1 MAYKLG
7 VASQLKLVG
16 VHPILRVTANY
27 GIRFTPVDFS
37 ILWGWRGEADQTLMV
52 KTKAS
57 KTPWPLS
64 KHNVVDANHRPASMA
79 IDFAPWIKGDI
90 PWDDTHAFA
99 VIAGVLFS
107 SFAALS
113 AAKPTFA
120 EGYALRW
127 GGDWDRDGSTRNQT
141 FMDWGH
147 LELVKTAEPGAPIT
161 G

>member
-1 MAYKLG
+1 MTYKLG
-7 VASQLKLVG
+7 VASQLKLIG
-16 VHPILRVTANY
+16 VNPILVSVAECA
-27 GIRFTPVDFS
+27 IRFTPVDFS

-52 KTKAS
+52 KTKVS

-90 PWDDTHAFA
+90 PWDDTHTFA
-99 VIAGVLFS
+99 VIAGVWFA
-107 SFAALS
+107 SFAAIREEH
-113 AAKPTFA
+113 PTFA
-120 EGYALRW
+120 EGYVLRW
-127 GGDWDRDGSTRNQT
+127 GGDWDRDGSTRDQT

-147 LELVKTAEPGAPIT
+147 LELVKAGSIGAPIT